1 MFFFC
6 CCGGAHLHY
15 NCSWKPG
22 PANFFWDRR
31 KSIWRNHGAIKLL
44 FPVYTL
50 SPSSLHHVWSDRCAP
65 HLCNIPTR
73 FIIQSWQASSINTKK
88 LWPTL
93 FFFAAGSHQ
102 DGSQPHGNS
111 TSQGTAQQILHME
124 RTREQKRETVCHS
137 GLFSFFSF
145 LAAHTPQSVPHAVAR
160 Q

>member
-22 PANFFWDRR
+22 PANFFWIRR

-137 GLFSFFSF
+137 GLFSFFLF
-145 LAAHTPQSVPHAVAR
+145 
-160 Q
+160 

>member
-22 PANFFWDRR
+22 PANFFWIRR

-50 SPSSLHHVWSDRCAP
+50 SPSSLHHVWSDRCTP

-93 FFFAAGSHQ
+93 FFFCSRFTPRRQPAAWELHFTR
-102 DGSQPHGNS
+102 NS
-111 TSQGTAQQILHME
+111 TTNIAHGENEGTKE
-124 RTREQKRETVCHS
+124 RNSVS
-137 GLFSFFSF
+137 LWAFFFFSF